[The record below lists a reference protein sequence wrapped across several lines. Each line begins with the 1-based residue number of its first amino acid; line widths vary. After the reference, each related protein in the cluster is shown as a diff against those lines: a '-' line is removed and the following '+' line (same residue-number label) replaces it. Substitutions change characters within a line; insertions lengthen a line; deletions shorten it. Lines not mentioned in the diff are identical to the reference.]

1 MKQESPIFSP
11 KIRSAFKK
19 YSFEQFIKDLSAGFI
34 VAIIAL
40 PLSIAL
46 AIASNVPPERGIYT
60 AIIAGFLASVFGGSR
75 VLISGPSA
83 SFMVIVFGVVN
94 SHGLEGMF
102 IVTVMAGLF
111 LVLFGLLRLGNVIK
125 IIPYPIVTGFT
136 SGIAVIIFTSQ
147 IKDFF
152 GMTTGAL
159 PPEFIGKWTAYFKG
173 IPTVDGPTLA
183 VGVVALA
190 IMLIWPRI
198 NAKIPGAF
206 MALIITSVVVKLWLK
221 DVPTIGSAFSDL
233 PSSFAPIHFPVITVD
248 KIQALAAPA
257 LAIAFLAS
265 METLLS
271 AVVSDGMIGDRHHS
285 NTELIAQGFANIGAG
300 LFGGLPATG
309 AMARSAANIKNG
321 GRTPLAGIFHAV
333 VLLIVLLFLM
343 PLAKLIPLTAL
354 AAVLIIVSYNMS
366 EWRSFR
372 SLLKSPKSDVI
383 VLLLTFL
390 MTVFVDLVMAIQIGM
405 LVATLLFMKRMS
417 DVSNVRVR
425 KMSLEAGL
433 ENAYDESE
441 EDSDVI
447 DEQWPSVKKKVDHV
461 VIYEISGPFFFGAAD
476 KFLSAMENMGK
487 KTRVLIIKMK
497 HVPSMDA
504 TALHAFSKIVRLCR
518 KKSVRLLLTGVQEQP
533 LAAMKNSGLLEHI
546 GEENIFA
553 GLGDAIDYVQE
564 NIPGCKP
571 KDKNV

>member
-1 MKQESPIFSP
+1 MKPLSSNFSP
-11 KIRSAFKK
+11 KIFSSFKK
-19 YSFEQFIKDLSAGFI
+19 YSFDQFVKDLSAGFI

-46 AIASNVPPERGIYT
+46 AIASNVPPERGLYS
-60 AIIAGFLASVFGGSR
+60 AIIAGFLASLLGGSR

-83 SFMVIVFGVVN
+83 SFMVIIFGVVN
-94 SHGLEGMF
+94 QYGLDGVF
-102 IVTVMAGLF
+102 IVTLMAGLF
-111 LVLFGLLRLGNVIK
+111 LILFGVLRLGNVIK
-125 IIPYPIVTGFT
+125 IIPYPIITGFT

-152 GMTTGAL
+152 GMTTDAL
-159 PPEFIGKWTAYFKG
+159 PPDFIGKWSAYIKG
-173 IPTVDGPTLA
+173 IPTIDGPTLA
-183 VGVVALA
+183 VGIVALL

-198 NAKIPGAF
+198 NSKIPGAF
-206 MALIITSVVVKLWLK
+206 IALIITSVAVHFWLK
-221 DVPTIGSAFSDL
+221 DVPTIGSAYSNL
-233 PSSFAPIHFPVITVD
+233 PSSFGPIHFPEITVE
-248 KIQALAAPA
+248 KIKELSVPA

-285 NTELIAQGFANIGAG
+285 NTELIAQGIANIGAG

-321 GRTPLAGIFHAV
+321 GRTPLAGIVHAV
-333 VLLIVLLFLM
+333 VLLTVLLLLM
-343 PLAKLIPLTAL
+343 PLAKLIPLTSL

-372 SLLKSPKSDVI
+372 SLLKSPKSDVT

-405 LVATLLFMKRMS
+405 LVAMLLFMKRMS

-425 KMSLEAGL
+425 NMSLEAGL
-433 ENAYDESE
+433 ENAYNESE
-441 EDSDVI
+441 EESDVI
-447 DEQWPSVKKKVDHV
+447 DEQSPSIKKKVDHV

-518 KKSVRLLLTGVQEQP
+518 KKSVRLLLTGVQDQP

-553 GLGDAIDYVQE
+553 GLGVAIDYVQK

-571 KDKNV
+571 KEENV